1 MFKRGFSLF
10 MSVVLCAT
18 MLIGCA
24 GKNENTKKSGETEKA
39 ALNNQVEKSKESE
52 KIVLKD
58 QAGREVTLTS
68 PAQKV
73 VSGYYISTSAC
84 VALGLKDKLVGTED
98 RGKRPFYTLLGEKFN
113 ALPNVGTAKEFNL
126 EGCIALK
133 PDLVIL
139 PIKLKDSAESMTNLG
154 IPVILVNPENK
165 EKLEEAINL
174 IAKAT
179 GTEEEAKKLIT
190 AYKDSSTEMSNIT
203 KGLTENQK
211 PKVYMGGTD
220 SHLTT
225 VPKDMYQATLINMAG
240 GKNAGDILDGSSWT
254 KISYEQIT
262 AMNPDV
268 IIIPSEAKYTSKDIL
283 EDKQLSEITAV
294 KKGAIYH
301 MPSKFEAWDSPVPS
315 CVLGSKWILATLHQ
329 DLYSFE
335 DMKKYAVEFY
345 NKFYNTPI
353 DEKLITK

>member
-1 MFKRGFSLF
+1 LCDRLFRGSFKILIYSKVLTNLKIYDKKGELNMFKKGFSLF

-68 PAQKV
+68 PAKKV

-113 ALPNVGTAKEFNL
+113 TLPNVGTAKEFNL

-225 VPKDMYQATLINMAG
+225 VPK
-240 GKNAGDILDGSSWT
+240 
-254 KISYEQIT
+254 
-262 AMNPDV
+262 
-268 IIIPSEAKYTSKDIL
+268 

-335 DMKKYAVEFY
+335 DMKKYAIEFY

>member
-1 MFKRGFSLF
+1 MFKRGLSLLI
-10 MSVVLCAT
+10 SIILCTT
-18 MLIGCA
+18 MLMGCA
-24 GKNENTKKSGETEKA
+24 SKNTNAEKA
-39 ALNNQVEKSKESE
+39 VSNEQAEKAKEPE

-58 QAGREVTLTS
+58 QAGREVTLNA
-68 PAQKV
+68 PANKI
-73 VSGYYISTSAC
+73 VSGYFISTYAS

-98 RGKRPFYTLLGEKFN
+98 RGKRPFYTFLGESFN
-113 ALPNVGTAKEFNL
+113 ALPSVGSAKEFNL

-139 PIKLKDSAESMTNLG
+139 PIKLKDAAENMVNLG

-165 EKLEEAINL
+165 EKLEEAISL

-179 GTEEEAKKLIT
+179 GTEVQAQKLLT
-190 AYKDSSTEMSNIT
+190 AYKDVSTEMGNLT
-203 KGLTENQK
+203 KNLPEDKK
-211 PKVYMGGTD
+211 PTVYMGGTD

-225 VPKDMYQATLINMAG
+225 VPKDMYQGTLIKIAG
-240 GKNAGDILDGSSWT
+240 GKNAGDSLDGSSWT
-254 KISYEQIT
+254 KVSYEQII

-268 IIIPSEAKYTSKDIL
+268 IVIPSEAKYTAEDIL
-283 EDKQLSEITAV
+283 GDKQLSEITAV

-315 CVLGSKWILATLHQ
+315 CVLGSKWLLSTLHP

-335 DMKKYAVEFY
+335 DMTKYAVEFY
-345 NKFYNTPI
+345 NNFYNIKI